1 MVENERFYEEN
12 KLCNYI
18 DGGPKHDSFY
28 NKDGLLLRNY
38 SWIVKNAIGIII
50 LVHGLY
56 SHARLGFL
64 KHNINIINN
73 HEAVLNDSDNY
84 YIYKD
89 SWIEEFNKNGYSV
102 YGLDMQ
108 GHGESDGYNDLKH
121 HVNNFDDYV
130 YDLLQYIMLIN
141 SSLSIEEEQNNI
153 DKEDDEQNI
162 NIRIPPIY
170 LIGFSMGGNIVLRAL
185 EILGKSKELQH
196 VLNIKGCISLSPM
209 ISVNRLGSIDSFQ
222 FNYFFKPLIKI
233 ASFLFRLMRLPFM
246 DKIRL
251 PNHSYVNDIYIL
263 DKIRFDKGMT
273 FKLCYELIRG
283 MQNLN
288 DNINDIPEDIYLY
301 FIHSMKDCVCYYEDS
316 VSFFDRLY
324 NNNKELLS
332 IDDVDHVIP
341 MEPGNEEV
349 LKKIIS
355 WLSEVQEKQKLKHI
369 N

>member
-1 MVENERFYEEN
+1 MVENESFYEES

-64 KHNINIINN
+64 RHNINIISN

-121 HVNNFDDYV
+121 HVNNFDDFV
-130 YDLLQYIMLIN
+130 YDLLQYVMLIN
-141 SSLSIEEEQNNI
+141 SSLSIEDEEVNTNI
-153 DKEDDEQNI
+153 EDDEQNV
-162 NIRIPPIY
+162 NITIPPIY

-185 EILGKSKELQH
+185 EILGKSKELQKR
-196 VLNIKGCISLSPM
+196 LNIKGCISLSPM
-209 ISVNRLGSIDSFQ
+209 ISVNALGSIDSRQ
-222 FNYFFKPLIKI
+222 FNYFFKPLIKMV
-233 ASFLFRLMRLPFM
+233 SCLFTLWRLPFM
-246 DKIRL
+246 NKIRF
-251 PNHSYVNDIYIL
+251 PNNSYVNDIHFL
-263 DKIRFDKGMT
+263 DKVRFDKGMT
-273 FKLCYELIRG
+273 FKLAYELLRG
-283 MQNLN
+283 MQNLS
-288 DNINDIPEDIYLY
+288 DNINDIPEDISVYI
-301 FIHSMKDCVCYYEDS
+301 IHSLKDCVCYYGDT

-332 IDDVDHVIP
+332 IDNVDHVIV

-355 WLSEVQEKQKLKHI
+355 WLSEVQERENLIHI